1 MILLNK
7 GICKKEGDLMFK
19 TVEEY
24 INQYPREIQA
34 ILQKV
39 RNTIKRAAPESI
51 EKISYGIPT
60 FYLQGNLIHFAANQ
74 KHLGIYPGPEAV
86 EYFKDKLEGFKT
98 SKGTIKFSYG
108 KPIPY
113 DLIEDITKFRVK
125 EQMNRMN

>member
-7 GICKKEGDLMFK
+7 GIKEGDLMFK

>member
-1 MILLNK
+1 
-7 GICKKEGDLMFK
+7 MFK

-86 EYFKDKLEGFKT
+86 EYFKDKLERFKT